1 MSAGSGASNLG
12 YGNITPNSN
21 INGRFVNP
29 DNSHNPGP
37 FGSNQI
43 PGLPGLAGAKNNVD
57 AALGY
62 VPGICFSGGSK
73 HFKNKIKKISNKY
86 KMKSTKFTKRIKSR
100 IRSAF
105 FRKSKTNRKTRGRI
119 RRRSMFAGKRST
131 GKRSSSKRSSS
142 KRSRSRSRQG
152 GGGAYPQSI
161 PYPPGYSQYQNNLPM
176 TPSYSVGG
184 ILTPAEVGMATPPP
198 IQVLPVCSNC
208 TDNYNHFTGTGFASR
223 GH

>member
-12 YGNITPNSN
+12 YGNIIPNSN
-21 INGRFVNP
+21 INTRFVNV

-62 VPGICFSGGSK
+62 VPGICFNGGAK
-73 HFKNKIKKISNKY
+73 QFKTKIKKISNKY
-86 KMKSTKFTKRIKSR
+86 KMKSKKFTKRMKSR
-100 IRSAF
+100 IRSVF
-105 FRKSKTNRKTRGRI
+105 LRKTKKSKTKSRKSRSKS
-119 RRRSMFAGKRST
+119 RRSR
-131 GKRSSSKRSSS
+131 
-142 KRSRSRSRQG
+142 RQKG
-152 GGGAYPQSI
+152 GSGYPQSI

-176 TPSYSVGG
+176 TPTYSLGG
-184 ILTPAEVGMATPPP
+184 ILKPSDVGMANPPP
-198 IQVLPVCSNC
+198 HTVLSNC
-208 TDNYNHFTGTGFASR
+208 TNCMDNANHFTGMGFASR

>member
-12 YGNITPNSN
+12 YGNIIPNSN

-73 HFKNKIKKISNKY
+73 RFKNKIKKISNKY
-86 KMKSTKFTKRIKSR
+86 KMKSKNFTKRLKSR

-105 FRKSKTNRKTRGRI
+105 FRKSKTNRKTKGRI
-119 RRRSMFAGKRST
+119 RSRSMFAGKR
-131 GKRSSSKRSSS
+131 GSSK
-142 KRSRSRSRQG
+142 RSRSRQG

-161 PYPPGYSQYQNNLPM
+161 PYPPGYSQYQNNLPL

-184 ILTPAEVGMATPPP
+184 LLKAGDLGLANPPP
-198 IQVLPVCSNC
+198 YNVLPNC
-208 TDNYNHFTGTGFASR
+208 TNCVDNYNHFTGMGFASR

>member
-29 DNSHNPGP
+29 DNSHNPRP

-86 KMKSTKFTKRIKSR
+86 KMKSKKFTKRMKSR

-105 FRKSKTNRKTRGRI
+105 LRKSKTNRKTRGRG
-119 RRRSMFAGKRST
+119 RSRT
-131 GKRSSSKRSSS
+131 RTRT
-142 KRSRSRSRQG
+142 RSRSRSRQG

-198 IQVLPVCSNC
+198 IQVLPLCNNC
-208 TDNYNHFTGTGFASR
+208 QDNYNHFTGTGFASR

>member
-29 DNSHNPGP
+29 DNSHSPGT

-43 PGLPGLAGAKNNVD
+43 PGLPGLSGAKNNVD

-73 HFKNKIKKISNKY
+73 CLKNKIKKISNKY
-86 KMKSTKFTKRIKSR
+86 KMKSKKFTKRMKSR

-105 FRKSKTNRKTRGRI
+105 LRKSKTRGKMRI
-119 RRRSMFAGKRST
+119 KRS
-131 GKRSSSKRSSS
+131 RSRSQSRS
-142 KRSRSRSRQG
+142 RSRSRSRQG

-198 IQVLPVCSNC
+198 IQMLPKDSNC
-208 TDNYNHFTGTGFASR
+208 QDNYNHFTGMGFPSR

>member
-29 DNSHNPGP
+29 DNSHSPGP

-43 PGLPGLAGAKNNVD
+43 PGLPGLAGAKNNID

-62 VPGICFSGGSK
+62 VPGICFKGGAK

-86 KMKSTKFTKRIKSR
+86 KMKSKKFTKRMKSR

-105 FRKSKTNRKTRGRI
+105 LRKSKTTRKTR
-119 RRRSMFAGKRST
+119 RRR
-131 GKRSSSKRSSS
+131 
-142 KRSRSRSRQG
+142 RSRSRTQRG
-152 GGGAYPQSI
+152 
-161 PYPPGYSQYQNNLPM
+161 GYSQYQNNQPM
-176 TPSYSVGG
+176 TTTYSVGG
-184 ILTPAEVGMATPPP
+184 LLKAGDSGLANPPP
-198 IQVLPVCSNC
+198 HTVLPNC
-208 TDNYNHFTGTGFASR
+208 TNCMDNANHFTGMGFASR

>member
-12 YGNITPNSN
+12 YGNIIPNSN

-29 DNSHNPGP
+29 DNSHSPGP

-62 VPGICFSGGSK
+62 VPGICFKGGAK

-86 KMKSTKFTKRIKSR
+86 KMKSKKFTKRMKSR

-105 FRKSKTNRKTRGRI
+105 LRKSKTQSRRVRRTISRSRGLRRSRG
-119 RRRSMFAGKRST
+119 RRRSRT
-131 GKRSSSKRSSS
+131 QR
-142 KRSRSRSRQG
+142 

-161 PYPPGYSQYQNNLPM
+161 PYPPGYSQYQNNLPL

-184 ILTPAEVGMATPPP
+184 LLKAGDLGLANPPP
-198 IQVLPVCSNC
+198 IQVLPSCTNC
-208 TDNYNHFTGTGFASR
+208 ADNYNHFTGTGFASR

>member
-12 YGNITPNSN
+12 YGNIIPNSN

-29 DNSHNPGP
+29 DNSHSPGP

-86 KMKSTKFTKRIKSR
+86 KMKSKKFTKRMKSR

-105 FRKSKTNRKTRGRI
+105 FRKSKTTRKTKGR
-119 RRRSMFAGKRST
+119 RRSRSMFAGKQR
-131 GKRSSSKRSSS
+131 
-142 KRSRSRSRQG
+142 RSRSRRRQG

-161 PYPPGYSQYQNNLPM
+161 PYPPGYSQYQNNLPL
-176 TPSYSVGG
+176 TPTYSVGG
-184 ILTPAEVGMATPPP
+184 ILKPSDVGMANPPP
-198 IQVLPVCSNC
+198 IKVLPNC
-208 TDNYNHFTGTGFASR
+208 TNCVDNYNHFTGKGFASR

>member
-12 YGNITPNSN
+12 YGNIIPNSN

-37 FGSNQI
+37 FGSNEI

-73 HFKNKIKKISNKY
+73 HFKHKIKKISNKY
-86 KMKSTKFTKRIKSR
+86 KMKGKKFTKRMKSR

-105 FRKSKTNRKTRGRI
+105 FRKSKTKG
-119 RRRSMFAGKRST
+119 RRRSRNSMFAGKRST
-131 GKRSSSKRSSS
+131 RSRG
-142 KRSRSRSRQG
+142 RSRSRSRQG
-152 GGGAYPQSI
+152 GGGYYPQSI
-161 PYPPGYSQYQNNLPM
+161 PYPPGYSQYQNNQPM
-176 TPSYSVGG
+176 TTTYSVGG
-184 ILTPAEVGMATPPP
+184 VLTPAEVGMASPPP
-198 IQVLPVCSNC
+198 YSVLPNNTNCS
-208 TDNYNHFTGTGFASR
+208 DNYNHFTGRGFASR

>member
-12 YGNITPNSN
+12 YGNIIPNSN

-29 DNSHNPGP
+29 DNSHSPGP

-62 VPGICFSGGSK
+62 VPGICFKGGAK
-73 HFKNKIKKISNKY
+73 HFKHKIKKISNKY
-86 KMKSTKFTKRIKSR
+86 KMKSKKFTKRMKSR

-105 FRKSKTNRKTRGRI
+105 LRKSKTKSRHMRKTRRRI
-119 RRRSMFAGKRST
+119 NGTRHST
-131 GKRSSSKRSSS
+131 GIYRRKT
-142 KRSRSRSRQG
+142 RQG

-161 PYPPGYSQYQNNLPM
+161 PYSGGYSQYQNNQPM
-176 TPSYSVGG
+176 TTTYSVGG
-184 ILTPAEVGMATPPP
+184 LLKAGDSGLANPPP
-198 IQVLPVCSNC
+198 YTVLPNCTNC
-208 TDNYNHFTGTGFASR
+208 TDNYNHFTGRGFASR

>member
-12 YGNITPNSN
+12 YGNIIPNSN

-29 DNSHNPGP
+29 DNSHSPGP

-73 HFKNKIKKISNKY
+73 HFKHKIKKISNKY
-86 KMKSTKFTKRIKSR
+86 KMKSKKFTKRMKSR
-100 IRSAF
+100 IRSTF
-105 FRKSKTNRKTRGRI
+105 LRKSKTKTGKSKSKSRRV
-119 RRRSMFAGKRST
+119 RRRS
-131 GKRSSSKRSSS
+131 
-142 KRSRSRSRQG
+142 RSRSKSRSRQG

-161 PYPPGYSQYQNNLPM
+161 PYPPGYSQYQNNQPM
-176 TPSYSVGG
+176 TTTYSVGG
-184 ILTPAEVGMATPPP
+184 VLTPGDVGLASPPP
-198 IQVLPVCSNC
+198 YSVLPNNTNCS
-208 TDNYNHFTGTGFASR
+208 DNYNHFTGMGFASR